1 MTCIRRVDG
10 LAIVD
15 GKSLIVGVRGKFRV
29 LDVTA
34 QRIWDL
40 CEYPVTV
47 DRIVDVLSAEY
58 SVGTDECLVAVK
70 SVLGDLAGAG
80 LVIATDPSDSL
91 GRDAY
96 LGLLKR
102 AIVGLL
108 SVENDQRLGALLS
121 IAFKDAP
128 KVSGDFIHNIRYID
142 ADGYEGLVL
151 AKYVGNLNHSVN
163 TRFSQSNTRFAH
175 SLVGLHGLG
184 HIERLAAQVFADGI
198 EGDFVDAGTW
208 RGGTAIYMRALQT
221 AYGQKH
227 RLVWVADSFTGVPKP
242 TSGPDV
248 AANLDLSTERYP
260 WFYASLREVRDNFST
275 YGLLDNGVKFLPG
288 LFADTLP
295 VAPIDKIALLRLDGD
310 LYSSTMDSLNALYDK
325 VVCGGYII
333 VDDYGLAPCKQ
344 AVDEFRASRGITA
357 PIEKISWTIVHWRKE
372 A

>member
-15 GKSLIVGVRGKFRV
+15 GKSLIVAVGGKFSV

-34 QRIWDL
+34 QRIWNL
-40 CEYPVTV
+40 CEYPTTV
-47 DRIVDVLSAEY
+47 DRIVDVLSAEF
-58 SVGTDECLVAVK
+58 SVESAECRAAVTAM
-70 SVLGDLAGAG
+70 LNDLAGAG
-80 LVIATDPSDSL
+80 LVVAAQPSEDSA
-91 GRDAY
+91 RDAY

-108 SVENDQRLGALLS
+108 NVENHLRLC
-121 IAFKDAP
+121 AFVDSAFNGSA
-128 KVSGDFIHNIRYID
+128 KVSGDFIHNIRYLD
-142 ADGYEGLVL
+142 PDSYEDLVL
-151 AKYVGNLNHSVN
+151 ANQVGNTSGNR
-163 TRFSQSNTRFAH
+163 TIRFAH
-175 SLVGLHGLG
+175 SFVGLQGLG

-221 AYGQKH
+221 AYGQQH

>member
-1 MTCIRRVDG
+1 MTYIRRVDG
-10 LAIVD
+10 LVVVD
-15 GKSLIVGVRGKFRV
+15 GKSLIVGVNGTFRA
-29 LDVTA
+29 LDGTA

-40 CEYPVTV
+40 CEYPTTPE
-47 DRIVDVLSAEY
+47 RIVDVLSAEF
-58 SVGTDECLVAVK
+58 SVESAECLAAVTA
-70 SVLGDLAGAG
+70 VLNDLAAAG
-80 LVIATDPSDSL
+80 LVVAAQPSQDSA
-91 GRDAY
+91 RDAY

-108 SVENDQRLGALLS
+108 DIENHLRLGAFVDA
-121 IAFKDAP
+121 AFTGNAN
-128 KVSGDFIHNIRYID
+128 VSGDFIHNIRYID
-142 ADGYEGLVL
+142 VDGYEALVL
-151 AKYVGNLNHSVN
+151 AQHAGNTSGNRN
-163 TRFSQSNTRFAH
+163 IRFAH
-175 SLVGLHGLG
+175 SFVGLQGLG
-184 HIERLAAQVFADGI
+184 HIERLAAQIFADSI

-221 AYGQKH
+221 AYAQTH

-242 TSGPDV
+242 TS
-248 AANLDLSTERYP
+248 AADLAAKLDLSTERYP

-275 YGLLDNGVKFLPG
+275 YGLLDSGVKFLPG

-344 AVDEFRASRGITA
+344 AIDEFRASRGITA
-357 PIEKISWTIVHWRKE
+357 PIEKISWTIVHWRKQD
-372 A
+372 

>member
-10 LAIVD
+10 LALVD
-15 GKSLIVGVRGKFRV
+15 GKSLIVGAGCELRV
-29 LDVTA
+29 FDETA
-34 QRIWDL
+34 RRIWDL
-40 CEYPVTV
+40 CEYPTTV
-47 DRIVDVLSAEY
+47 DHIVDVLSAEF
-58 SVGTDECLVAVK
+58 SVESAECLAAVTV
-70 SVLGDLAGAG
+70 VLDDLAAAG
-80 LVIATDPSDSL
+80 LIVAAQPSEDSA
-91 GRDAY
+91 RDAY

-102 AIVGLL
+102 AIVGCLN
-108 SVENDQRLGALLS
+108 VENHMRLGALV
-121 IAFKDAP
+121 DAASNGNV
-128 KVSGDFIHNIRYID
+128 KISGDFIHNIRYID
-142 ADGYEGLVL
+142 ADGYEDLVL
-151 AKYVGNLNHSVN
+151 ANQVGNMGGNIN
-163 TRFSQSNTRFAH
+163 IRFAH
-175 SLVGLHGLG
+175 SFVGLQGLG

-208 RGGTAIYMRALQT
+208 RGGTAIYMRALQR
-221 AYGQKH
+221 AYAQKH

-242 TSGPDV
+242 TSAADL

-295 VAPIDKIALLRLDGD
+295 GAPIDKIALLRLDGD

-357 PIEKISWTIVHWRKE
+357 PIEKISWIIVHWRKE
-372 A
+372 D

>member
-1 MTCIRRVDG
+1 MTYIRRLDG
-10 LAIVD
+10 LAVIS
-15 GKSLIVGVRGKFRV
+15 GKSIVVGASGALRV
-29 LDVTA
+29 LDAVS

-40 CEYPVTV
+40 CEYPTTV
-47 DRIVDVLSAEY
+47 DHIVDMLTAEF
-58 SVGTDECLVAVK
+58 SVGASECSAAVNA
-70 SVLGDLAGAG
+70 VLDDLGGAG
-80 LVIATDPSDSL
+80 LVIATGPSDNF

-96 LGLLKR
+96 LSLLKR

-108 SVENDQRLGALLS
+108 NVENDQRLGVLLG
-121 IAFKDAP
+121 IAFKNAP
-128 KVSGDFIHNIRYID
+128 KVSDNFIHNIRYID
-142 ADGYEGLVL
+142 TDGYDDLML
-151 AKYVGNLNHSVN
+151 AKYVGNAND
-163 TRFSQSNTRFAH
+163 TRNMRFAH
-175 SLVGLHGLG
+175 SFVGLHGLG
-184 HIERLAAQVFADGI
+184 HIERLAAQIFADGI

-221 AYGQKH
+221 AYAQKH

-242 TSGPDV
+242 TSAADI

-288 LFADTLP
+288 MFADTLP
-295 VAPIDKIALLRLDGD
+295 VAPIEKIALLRLDGD

-325 VVCGGYII
+325 VVCGGYVI

-372 A
+372 N